1 MFMKRS
7 HRCEKPVMGMVC
19 LGRAVSPDGWAMETR
34 LALSDRYL
42 DFVGLEVEGVGL
54 RSIGLSASAASM
66 SSGVKGLSMRNSLML
81 SDPSGFKY
89 DVFWSG
95 TSCLGPIGFVFVSRT
110 VISLFGQF
118 RRINCLVCSISGGGR
133 SGHG

>member
-1 MFMKRS
+1 MKRS

-19 LGRAVSPDGWAMETR
+19 LGREVSPVGWAIETR

-42 DFVGLEVEGVGL
+42 DLVGLAVDGVGL
-54 RSIGLSASAASM
+54 RSIGLRASAASI
-66 SSGVKGLSMRNSLML
+66 SSGVKGLRMRNSLML
-81 SDPSGFKY
+81 SDPSGWRY
-89 DVFWSG
+89 DVFCSG
-95 TSCLGPIGFVFVSRT
+95 TSSLDPIGFAFVSRS